1 MKFLESSYASIERP
15 FAWLNL
21 DALDANIRFVQKACG
36 DKQIRIATKSIR
48 SIPVLKYIA
57 QQLDNCSGFM
67 TFTASETTYL
77 LEQDF
82 DNLLIGYPVF
92 EYQSI
97 VNIAQHVK
105 KGANVTFMVDDIA
118 QVTLLQ
124 KIAKEHSIFIRV
136 CIDLNMSTD
145 YRLLYFGT
153 KRSPISTIQKLDQF
167 LSTLKKCPNIIVK
180 GVMGYDAQIAG
191 VADYNKDLLGIKGAL
206 IRKLKKHSLPKLT
219 RFRQQAVA
227 HIKHYHDI
235 QFVNGGGSGSM
246 DKMSTA
252 RDITEITVGSA
263 FFAPALFDHYKS
275 LQLKPAVGFALRVT
289 RKFNDQF
296 IVCHGGGYIASGAAG
311 KDRLPVFLD
320 TEHYELTSLEGAGEV
335 QTPILVK
342 NKNHQIGDTIYFR
355 HAKAGELCER
365 FRVLHTSR
373 NGQYAGPIQTYRG
386 DEQCFL

>member
-1 MKFLESSYASIERP
+1 
-15 FAWLNL
+15 
-21 DALDANIRFVQKACG
+21 
-36 DKQIRIATKSIR
+36 
-48 SIPVLKYIA
+48 
-57 QQLDNCSGFM
+57 M

-118 QVTLLQ
+118 QVALLQ

-153 KRSPISTIQKLDQF
+153 KRSPISTIKKLDQF
-167 LSTLKKCPNIIVK
+167 LSSLKTYSNIMVQ

-191 VADYNKDLLGIKGAL
+191 VADFTKDLLGLKGTI
-206 IRKLKKHSLPKLT
+206 IRRLKNHSLPQLT
-219 RFRQQAVA
+219 RYRQQAVA
-227 HIKHYHDI
+227 HIKHYHDL
-235 QFVNGGGSGSM
+235 QFVNAGGSGSM
-246 DKMSTA
+246 KIMSAA

-263 FFAPALFDHYKS
+263 FFAPALFDHYES
-275 LQLKPAVGFALRVT
+275 LQLKPAAGFALRVT
-289 RKFNDQF
+289 RKFDDQL
-296 IVCHGGGYIASGAAG
+296 IVCHGGGYIASGAVG
-311 KDRLPVFLD
+311 KDRLPVFLED
-320 TEHYELTSLEGAGEV
+320 GHYELTSLEGAGEV
-335 QTPILVK
+335 QTPIVVK
-342 NKNHQIGDTIYFR
+342 SRTHQIGDTIYFR

-373 NGQYAGPIQTYRG
+373 NGQYAGPFQTYRG
-386 DEQCFL
+386 DGQCFL